1 MKIKYAASKERVE
14 HLIEHYIN
22 KIKRN
27 VSLELAI
34 IFGSYAKGNY
44 SWGSDID
51 LLLVAKKLPTRLI
64 DRQQIL
70 IDPNIPIQIQ
80 AFAYTPEEFRKMLK
94 ENHPL
99 LTEALKNGKIIYSKI
114 KMKTPILN

>member
-1 MKIKYAASKERVE
+1 MKIKYAASKKRVE